1 MEDMKSLLIMVLHKI
16 FHDRPKIVE
25 DTYQLI
31 YNYNSGKREKKEY
44 EKVTLKTICD
54 LMNDEVPSEILVY
67 LLTLVDM
74 PLEQGGNFYS
84 IMDKLQK
91 TYPRLTENIRPVML
105 EFLSVKKQAVDKHE
119 TPEPVEGPPSKDVDQ
134 TTLLTVE
141 PVTSEEKGKSKSIS
155 EPQNQEIVE
164 DKKTFV
170 KPIIKRSRSKRKAGQ
185 STSLECNKEQN
196 ESVKPLLDIVA
207 NYVVRNEQKLK
218 QIYKSRLK
226 QAWRMINSNV
236 YSGDVLNQCYSAVKD
251 LNKKTKLL
259 RCIENDNITE
269 DILMEEYGN
278 SEIFLKEYNM
288 PKFDPFDVSDEC
300 MTIINNF
307 VASCD

>member
-31 YNYNSGKREKKEY
+31 YTYNSGKKEKNKY
-44 EKVTLKTICD
+44 EKTLRTICD
-54 LMNDEVPSEILVY
+54 LMNGEVPSEILVY

-91 TYPRLTENIRPVML
+91 TYPCLTENIRPVML
-105 EFLSVKKQAVDKHE
+105 EFLSAKKQVIDKNNM
-119 TPEPVEGPPSKDVDQ
+119 PEPVQEPAAKDMEQSVNP
-134 TTLLTVE
+134 TAE
-141 PVTSEEKGKSKSIS
+141 PVTSEKKGKTKSIS
-155 EPQNQEIVE
+155 EPQNQNKE
-164 DKKTFV
+164 DEKTFV
-170 KPIIKRSRSKRKAGQ
+170 KPSAKRKRSKRKAGQ
-185 STSLECNKEQN
+185 NTTSLECNKEQN
-196 ESVKPLLDIVA
+196 YSAKPLLDITA
-207 NYVVRNEQKLK
+207 NYVVRNEQRLK
-218 QIYKSRLK
+218 HIYKSRLK
-226 QAWRMINSNV
+226 QAWKMINSNL
-236 YSGDVLNQCYSAVKD
+236 YSGDKLNKCYNAVKD

-269 DILMEEYGN
+269 DILMEEYEN
-278 SEIFLKEYNM
+278 SEVFLREYNV
-288 PKFDPFDVSDEC
+288 PKYDPFEVSEEF
-300 MTIINNF
+300 MTMINNF